1 VGRFLLLMSDP
12 TVIEA
17 FLFKLLWFCGAG
29 SGESTDA
36 ERETSHCHSG
46 HLQVQQ
52 FTLLCASRNR
62 GLQESRPPLFF
73 ISESES
79 LVTVPNL
86 KTLKVVVMLERRE
99 PESTA
104 QSRQSRP
111 RRPVTATGWYVPE
124 QEEESR

>member
-1 VGRFLLLMSDP
+1 MGRFLLLMSDP

-46 HLQVQQ
+46 HLQQ
-52 FTLLCASRNR
+52 FNLKLLCASWNR
-62 GLQESRPPLFF
+62 GLQERRPPLFF

-79 LVTVPNL
+79 PVP